1 MADRKKIRK
10 ILIRILEIVFSAALL
25 VLLAVSLILAKPQE
39 DKTVTPAASPAVQ
52 ASQAIRIDQEN
63 DLVHLDFPAPL
74 MCFQNISGMTFTEA
88 TCADI
93 TVPGGYGR
101 VAVTTWQT
109 EEGDEI
115 VLKSVFPADALN
127 VLEEG
132 FHFMPYAGPTFF
144 GNTSVRMENDQFIRL
159 HTTTDQALYEVLLPR
174 RLSKKLTQICGFL
187 KLYNIRSDS

>member
-187 KLYNIRSDS
+187 KLYNIRCDS

>member
-39 DKTVTPAASPAVQ
+39 DKIVTPAASPAVQ
-52 ASQAIRIDQEN
+52 AGQAIRIDQEN

-93 TVPGGYGR
+93 TVPGGFGR

-174 RLSKKLTQICGFL
+174 RLSTKLTQICGFL

>member
-93 TVPGGYGR
+93 TVPGGFGR